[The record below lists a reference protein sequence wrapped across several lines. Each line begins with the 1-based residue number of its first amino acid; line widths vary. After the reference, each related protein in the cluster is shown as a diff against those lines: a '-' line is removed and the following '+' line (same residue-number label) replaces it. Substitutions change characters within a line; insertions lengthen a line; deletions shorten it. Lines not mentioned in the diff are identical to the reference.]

1 MKKLLPQ
8 GIGDSLRQLEKQ
20 IPLFSSILISQI
32 SENTHHSVDQED
44 NHNEYEKLISFFNNS
59 VKKKDHENPCAL
71 SAHTS
76 NKGQYNITMV
86 MEVENLSCV
95 CPV

>member
-32 SENTHHSVDQED
+32 SENTHQESSSVDQED

-59 VKKKDHENPCAL
+59 VKKKD
-71 SAHTS
+71 
-76 NKGQYNITMV
+76 
-86 MEVENLSCV
+86 
-95 CPV
+95 